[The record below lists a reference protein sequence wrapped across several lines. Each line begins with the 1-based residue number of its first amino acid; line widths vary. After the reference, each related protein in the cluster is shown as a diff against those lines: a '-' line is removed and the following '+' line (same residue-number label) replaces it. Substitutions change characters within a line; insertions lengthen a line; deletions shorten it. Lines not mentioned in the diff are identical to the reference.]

1 MVGVLGV
8 LMLVGA
14 CASSEGESGGR
25 NGDKGG
31 TMSFE
36 SAKSSVD
43 DLTGKILPQLASALD
58 GEFPL
63 VRGQFLEC
71 GVGPQYQRYSVRG
84 ELHSTVVDDAQAAED
99 IRVVLAGAGL
109 DVMVDDDQ
117 TVAGTSDDGTDVI
130 VDPGFTSGATI
141 IRSLTINTE
150 CQTYSSSDSEKIS
163 DFPVTTY

>member
-1 MVGVLGV
+1 MVGVLGA
-8 LMLVGA
+8 LLLVGG
-14 CASSEGESGGR
+14 CGSSDGESGG
-25 NGDKGG
+25 DDGG
-31 TMSFE
+31 TLSYE
-36 SAKSSVD
+36 SVKSSVD

-71 GVGPQYQRYSVRG
+71 GVGPQYQRYAVRG
-84 ELHSTVVDDAQAAED
+84 ELHSAVVDDAEAAED

-109 DVMVDDDQ
+109 DVVVDDDQ

-130 VDPGFTSGATI
+130 VNPGFKSGAAI

-150 CQTYSSSDSEKIS
+150 CETYSSSDSEKIS
-163 DFPVTTY
+163 DVPVTTY